1 MGIPRWG
8 RRQSVRKFR
17 TYHDVD
23 KSTGSQLLEQVL
35 DQRSRLAERL
45 AGIGQ
50 VVAVAS
56 GKGGVGKSAVTAN
69 LAVTL
74 SAMGRRV
81 GVVDADLNGPSLAR
95 MLGVPRGVLVDRADG
110 VVPPKG
116 AAGVPVISMELLQE
130 AEDAPLRWQDPGGDT
145 FIWQSTMETN
155 VLREFLADV
164 AWGELDYLLVDIPPG
179 TDKIGRF
186 LELVPALPVA
196 LLVTTPSELSRA
208 VVARSLR
215 MVREAGIPSVALV
228 ANMSGY
234 RCPGCGERHPIF
246 PGDGARRL
254 SEEGSV
260 PIWGEIPFDPRISED
275 TDRGRP
281 RVLEDPEG
289 EVAQGFRQVAL
300 HLEEAAGA
308 GKVSGEGQA
317 SPQEGSQP

>member
-1 MGIPRWG
+1 M
-8 RRQSVRKFR
+8 RKFR

-69 LAVTL
+69 LAATL
-74 SAMGRRV
+74 SVMGRRV

-95 MLGVPRGVLVDRADG
+95 MLGVSRGVLVDQAEG
-110 VVPPKG
+110 VVPPRG
-116 AAGVPVISMELLQE
+116 AAGIPVISMELLQE
-130 AEDAPLRWQDPGGDT
+130 DENAPLRWRDPGNDT
-145 FIWQSTMETN
+145 FIWQSTMETTA
-155 VLREFLADV
+155 LREFLADV
-164 AWGELDYLLVDIPPG
+164 AWGELDYLLVDLPPG

-186 LELVPALPVA
+186 LELVPDLPVA

-215 MVREAGIPSVALV
+215 MVQEAGVPLVALV

-234 RCPGCGERHPIF
+234 RCPGCGELHPIF

-254 SEEGSV
+254 AEEGGV
-260 PIWGEIPFDPRISED
+260 PIWGEIPFDPRVSED

-289 EVAQGFRQVAL
+289 EVAQRFRQLAL
-300 HLEEAAGA
+300 RMQEAPGAARASAEEGL
-308 GKVSGEGQA
+308 K
-317 SPQEGSQP
+317 P